1 MNKEQAIKILIQS
14 AELATK
20 HGAFSL
26 QDAGVIA
33 QAVAFL
39 SKQDKA
45 TAPVEE
51 KKEEV
56 KE

>member
-39 SKQDKA
+39 SKQDI
-45 TAPVEE
+45 APAPIEKE
-51 KKEEV
+51 KKEV
-56 KE
+56 KK